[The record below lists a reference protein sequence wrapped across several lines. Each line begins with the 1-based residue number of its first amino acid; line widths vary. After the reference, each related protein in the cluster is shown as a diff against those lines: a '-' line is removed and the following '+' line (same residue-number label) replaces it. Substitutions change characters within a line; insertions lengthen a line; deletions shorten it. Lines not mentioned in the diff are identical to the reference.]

1 MDKTQQLSM
10 TITAGALIG
19 ALRDAI
25 RTSDLYSDN
34 QAQSMFR
41 TRGVAHA
48 VEAIGRAFEEIDSN
62 FNRDRFRSDC
72 GLTPMG
78 LPKKSATL

>member
-1 MDKTQQLSM
+1 MNRQEQDSM
-10 TITAGALIG
+10 TLTAGALVG
-19 ALRDAI
+19 ALRDAV
-25 RTSDLYSDN
+25 RKSDVYSDS
-34 QAQSMFR
+34 QAHAMFG

-72 GLTPMG
+72 GLTPTG
-78 LPKKSATL
+78 LPKAGL